1 MSYAKISTIISWRRL
16 LRLGPFRWSGVLP
29 SRASRVALGVALPLA
44 VGWFSGHVEYGAYM
58 ALGAL
63 PAGFASFQ
71 GYTRSR
77 IAAVALA
84 TIGMALSTFVG
95 ATTAAG
101 APWLLPAIVAIW
113 AYVTGLS
120 VCLGPAPSVAVL
132 QWSVALLIAVG
143 LPFGAA
149 QAAVRS
155 AFVLA
160 GGVLQ
165 AALVAVSWV
174 FRTGAAERTALAQSY
189 RALSAYASRLATGAS
204 MEPPPAAFPAEMA
217 LADANPLL
225 RGHERLQ
232 FLDLLEEAERVRASL
247 AALAAHDVHA
257 SGVRAL
263 LSEGAIV
270 LNLAGDAL
278 TARRV
283 QRVALVSELSGRVAG
298 LRIDTNARWRWSG
311 EAVVGELR
319 AIVRIVQGLEFPRH
333 HSGGSDAAVAAPPRL
348 SDAFAAAV
356 AQLRANVTTTS
367 EAGRHALRLAIAAAL
382 AEVFVQATGL
392 YQGRW
397 VALTILIVLKP
408 DYSST
413 FYRGIHRALGT
424 ALGAVLAALVAQL
437 AHSHDGWLIAAAP
450 VAVAAAYA
458 LFNVS
463 YLLFSV
469 PLTAFILLLL
479 AVLGMPAGASAE
491 ARVIDTFIGAAIAL
505 AAYIV
510 WPTWLGASAQQ
521 VFAAL
526 VEAHRDYATALL
538 REFGDAGS
546 VGESRLRALQAAAR
560 RARSDTEAAA
570 ARLADEP
577 VRPPLTPEFAELLVA
592 TAARLAHAELA
603 LHALVQ
609 SRAQDS
615 ARSNGTAHVDRV
627 SLAVATAMTSIV
639 TALRNLKA
647 PPSMP
652 SLRPLYA
659 ELITAPEVHATAFAD
674 ITDRLVDATD
684 ALLDLVRQRLP

>member
-1 MSYAKISTIISWRRL
+1 MSYANLTTIISWRRL
-16 LRLGPFRWSGVLP
+16 ARLGPFRWSGLLP
-29 SRASRVALGVALPLA
+29 SRAGRVALGVALPLV
-44 VGWFSGHVEYGAYM
+44 VGWFTGHVEYGAYM

-71 GYTRSR
+71 GHTRSR

-120 VCLGPAPSVAVL
+120 VCLGPAASVAVL

-160 GGVLQ
+160 GGLLQ
-165 AALVAVSWV
+165 AALVAVSWA
-174 FRTGAAERTALAQSY
+174 FRTGATERTALAQSY
-189 RALSAYASRLATGAS
+189 RALSAYASHLATGTS
-204 MEPPPAAFPAEMA
+204 MAPPPAAFPAGMA

-225 RGHERLQ
+225 REPERLL
-232 FLDLLEEAERVRASL
+232 FLDLLEEAERVRTSL
-247 AALAAHDVHA
+247 AALATHEVHA
-257 SGVRAL
+257 SDVRSL
-263 LSEGAIV
+263 MSEGAIV
-270 LNLAGDAL
+270 LELAAEAI
-278 TARRV
+278 TARSVR
-283 QRVALVSELSGRVAG
+283 RLALVSELSARVAR
-298 LRIDTNARWRWSG
+298 LTIDADARWRWSG
-311 EAVVGELR
+311 ESVVGELR
-319 AIVRIVQGLEFPRH
+319 AIVRILQGLGLPRH
-333 HSGGSDAAVAAPPRL
+333 HSGGSEAAVAALPRAPG
-348 SDAFAAAV
+348 AFAAAV

-382 AEVFVQATGL
+382 AEVLVQATGL
-392 YQGRW
+392 YEGRW
-397 VALTILIVLKP
+397 VTLTILIVLKP

-437 AHSHDGWLIAAAP
+437 AHSHHGWLIAAAP

-463 YLLFSV
+463 YLLYSV

-479 AVLGMPAGASAE
+479 ALLGMPAGAGAE
-491 ARVIDTFIGAAIAL
+491 ARVIDTFTGAAIAL

-510 WPTWLGASAQQ
+510 WPTWLGASAQHD
-521 VFAAL
+521 FAAL
-526 VEAHRDYATALL
+526 MEAHREYATALL
-538 REFGDAGS
+538 REVGQAGS
-546 VGESRLRALQAAAR
+546 VGASRLRALQAAAR
-560 RARSDTEAAA
+560 RARSDAEAAA

-577 VRPPLTPEFAELLVA
+577 AHPPLTPEFAGLLVA
-592 TAARLAHAELA
+592 TVVRLAHAELA
-603 LHALVQ
+603 LHALVD
-609 SRAQDS
+609 SPAQDS
-615 ARSNGTAHVDRV
+615 GRLNGTAHVDRV

-647 PPSMP
+647 PPSTP

-659 ELITAPEVHATAFAD
+659 ELIAAPEVHATALAD

-684 ALLDLVRQRLP
+684 ALLDLVRERLP